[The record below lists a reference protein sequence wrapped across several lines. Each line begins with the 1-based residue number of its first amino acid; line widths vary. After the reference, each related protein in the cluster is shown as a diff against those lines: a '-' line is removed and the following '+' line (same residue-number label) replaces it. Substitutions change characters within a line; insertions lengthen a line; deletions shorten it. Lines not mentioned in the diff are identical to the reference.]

1 MEEGVKMSKCTDCNY
16 ESLPECEYP
25 CNICR
30 RSAEQGFLNS
40 LGKIDHFEPKEEQ
53 PTTEYNGCHEC
64 YYEWLDE
71 LDAPCCECK
80 HQFAPGTDARLKAK
94 DYFKPKKQKG
104 CDGCIYEQTEPY
116 EEPCIVCQRNSI
128 KGTKELEGRIDYFNH
143 EEKEHSSNCTI
154 SVKECN
160 KAFKNEDY
168 GFENVDMV
176 NHSQHYQHGIEPID
190 YIESHNLNF
199 NLGNVI
205 QYVSCAP
212 FEGTELQDLKKAKW
226 YLEREIDKYVD

>member
-1 MEEGVKMSKCTDCNY
+1 MSKCTECKY
-16 ESLPECEYP
+16 ESLSECEYP

-40 LGKIDHFEPKEEQ
+40 LGKIDHFEPKEVIEHD
-53 PTTEYNGCHEC
+53 GCDGC
-64 YYEWLDE
+64 FYSFLSAYEV
-71 LDAPCCECK
+71 PCCECIYNIYN
-80 HQFAPGTDARLKAK
+80 PDTNYLKAK
-94 DYFKPKKQKG
+94 NYFKPK
-104 CDGCIYEQTEPY
+104 
-116 EEPCIVCQRNSI
+116 
-128 KGTKELEGRIDYFNH
+128 
-143 EEKEHSSNCTI
+143 EKEHSSNCMI

-205 QYVSCAP
+205 QYVSRAP
-212 FEGTELQDLKKAKW
+212 FEGTELQDLKEAKW